1 MSARSS
7 RRKPAAPQWLNP
19 MWQDDKKSTNT
30 NTDSTAKGSNG
41 DDVIINGVCVMN
53 NDYSRDD
60 NKSPADDRA
69 SNRSDDEN
77 DANDKVGRSSTHD
90 DEDDDDDM
98 DADRPISKLNS
109 KSNETIGCDKENE
122 SESNEIDSNKLS
134 VKKEVDD
141 SDRWDY

>member
-19 MWQDDKKSTNT
+19 MWQDDKKASGNA
-30 NTDSTAKGSNG
+30 NNNSAKASNG

-53 NDYSRDD
+53 SDYSRDG
-60 NKSPADDRA
+60 NKSPADDRT
-69 SNRSDDEN
+69 NHHSDD
-77 DANDKVGRSSTHD
+77 DGDVHDKH
-90 DEDDDDDM
+90 DDDDEM
-98 DADRPISKLNS
+98 DRPITKLHS
-109 KSNETIGCDKENE
+109 KSNESCDKENDQ
-122 SESNEIDSNKLS
+122 SESNENDSNKAV